1 MACLSTKVS
10 SNFLLTISTSSRPGG
25 VWETYW
31 RKCCF
36 PIMYYRGGSMIL
48 RRSAFPKSYLHSTVL
63 FMNARAGT
71 IFAGR
76 QLIFEWYPGEVS
88 VLIGKEGLP
97 GSMGNCYSFVYDNK
111 KGWFGIKCLLS
122 KHWFIW
128 NHFTPSEVLRVII
141 VHILFTL
148 LHLLSRFE
156 LTLYTWIRF
165 SLKKKTQT

>member
-76 QLIFEWYPGEVS
+76 QLISEWYPGGVS
-88 VLIGKEGLP
+88 ALIGKEGLP
-97 GSMGNCYSFVYDNK
+97 GPMGNGYSFVYDNK
-111 KGWFGIKCLLS
+111 KGWFGIKCLS
-122 KHWFIW
+122 NIKHWFIW
-128 NHFTPSEVLRVII
+128 NNFDSRWNFYTVWVKTVYMDL
-141 VHILFTL
+141 LFP
-148 LHLLSRFE
+148 
-156 LTLYTWIRF
+156 
-165 SLKKKTQT
+165 